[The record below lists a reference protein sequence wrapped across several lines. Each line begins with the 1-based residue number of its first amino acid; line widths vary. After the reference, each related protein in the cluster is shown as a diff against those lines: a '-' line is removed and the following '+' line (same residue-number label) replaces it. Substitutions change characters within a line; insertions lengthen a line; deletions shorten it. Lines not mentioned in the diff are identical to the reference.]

1 MKLYCS
7 AILGIIIMLSVHA
20 LVFMYNTC
28 MVVSIIPYNGKCR
41 RVAKWPRN
49 GYFLLNGEFKIWRIV
64 AWKSN
69 HAHRAREHGEHVCT
83 LISHLY

>member
-28 MVVSIIPYNGKCR
+28 MVVSIIREMLAWLKFGEM
-41 RVAKWPRN
+41 ARN

-69 HAHRAREHGEHVCT
+69 HAHRAREHGEHVRT